1 MPYPAVTVVIFNRKG
16 GGKHKWQVVRQDLLE
31 EEIGGIYMK
40 LKVRTKLIII
50 TAVALIGI
58 ALMLFVASQ
67 STKNLVSDLVSSQ
80 YDHGFVNSSL
90 VLNADRDLYQALLA
104 LHASVLVEP
113 NSKQYTDQK
122 QSFYENI
129 EQVNQRMNEAQTDI
143 QDIPVLYQTIQATE
157 GGYTA
162 KKSYDSFW
170 NEYDL
175 WLKDAQELLRLYES
189 GAAFDLNDRLRNNDV
204 QFEKAREPINQIGE
218 ILDKYAKLSAEDSRN
233 DSRTTQ
239 QTMLVIGIF
248 TILLLS
254 FLSYQIIKGIM
265 ASVQRLTVRLEEVSN
280 GNLSVTEIAEQGD
293 ELHYLE
299 LVINRMNMS
308 LRKLIQE
315 VISSGELLVTA
326 SKALSTSSSDVLE
339 RIKMIGSS
347 THTISLGLETV
358 SAATEE
364 VNASS
369 EEINT
374 SISLLADESTK
385 GFAFTQEMET
395 RTLQVLEDIKATQR
409 RTFETYEN
417 IKQEV
422 INAIGQ
428 ARVVDEIS
436 NMASAISAIAGQTN
450 LLALNAAIEAARAG
464 EQGHGFAVVADE
476 VRKLASES
484 SSTVSGIQLLTG
496 QVSDAIKNLTL
507 NSEQLLKYINENVVE
522 AYEGFVGASE
532 QFGTDTNKFKNL
544 SNQVNNMSSQLSNAI
559 DEVSR
564 AIESVTAT
572 ISENAIN
579 SREILVSAAKA
590 QESMNEINEM
600 SIALEL
606 EAKKL
611 QMQISNFKL

>member
-1 MPYPAVTVVIFNRKG
+1 
-16 GGKHKWQVVRQDLLE
+16 
-31 EEIGGIYMK
+31 
-40 LKVRTKLIII
+40 
-50 TAVALIGI
+50 
-58 ALMLFVASQ
+58 
-67 STKNLVSDLVSSQ
+67 
-80 YDHGFVNSSL
+80 
-90 VLNADRDLYQALLA
+90 
-104 LHASVLVEP
+104 
-113 NSKQYTDQK
+113 
-122 QSFYENI
+122 
-129 EQVNQRMNEAQTDI
+129 
-143 QDIPVLYQTIQATE
+143 
-157 GGYTA
+157 
-162 KKSYDSFW
+162 
-170 NEYDL
+170 
-175 WLKDAQELLRLYES
+175 
-189 GAAFDLNDRLRNNDV
+189 
-204 QFEKAREPINQIGE
+204 
-218 ILDKYAKLSAEDSRN
+218 
-233 DSRTTQ
+233 
-239 QTMLVIGIF
+239 
-248 TILLLS
+248 
-254 FLSYQIIKGIM
+254 
-265 ASVQRLTVRLEEVSN
+265 
-280 GNLSVTEIAEQGD
+280 
-293 ELHYLE
+293 
-299 LVINRMNMS
+299 
-308 LRKLIQE
+308 
-315 VISSGELLVTA
+315 
-326 SKALSTSSSDVLE
+326 
-339 RIKMIGSS
+339 
-347 THTISLGLETV
+347 
-358 SAATEE
+358 
-364 VNASS
+364 
-369 EEINT
+369 
-374 SISLLADESTK
+374 
-385 GFAFTQEMET
+385 MET
-395 RTLQVLEDIKATQR
+395 RTLQVLEDIKAAQR

-422 INAIGQ
+422 INAIEQ

>member
-1 MPYPAVTVVIFNRKG
+1 
-16 GGKHKWQVVRQDLLE
+16 
-31 EEIGGIYMK
+31 
-40 LKVRTKLIII
+40 
-50 TAVALIGI
+50 
-58 ALMLFVASQ
+58 
-67 STKNLVSDLVSSQ
+67 
-80 YDHGFVNSSL
+80 
-90 VLNADRDLYQALLA
+90 
-104 LHASVLVEP
+104 
-113 NSKQYTDQK
+113 
-122 QSFYENI
+122 
-129 EQVNQRMNEAQTDI
+129 
-143 QDIPVLYQTIQATE
+143 
-157 GGYTA
+157 
-162 KKSYDSFW
+162 
-170 NEYDL
+170 
-175 WLKDAQELLRLYES
+175 
-189 GAAFDLNDRLRNNDV
+189 
-204 QFEKAREPINQIGE
+204 
-218 ILDKYAKLSAEDSRN
+218 
-233 DSRTTQ
+233 
-239 QTMLVIGIF
+239 
-248 TILLLS
+248 
-254 FLSYQIIKGIM
+254 
-265 ASVQRLTVRLEEVSN
+265 
-280 GNLSVTEIAEQGD
+280 
-293 ELHYLE
+293 
-299 LVINRMNMS
+299 
-308 LRKLIQE
+308 
-315 VISSGELLVTA
+315 
-326 SKALSTSSSDVLE
+326 
-339 RIKMIGSS
+339 
-347 THTISLGLETV
+347 
-358 SAATEE
+358 
-364 VNASS
+364 
-369 EEINT
+369 
-374 SISLLADESTK
+374 
-385 GFAFTQEMET
+385 MET
-395 RTLQVLEDIKATQR
+395 RTLQVLEDIKAAQR

>member
-1 MPYPAVTVVIFNRKG
+1 
-16 GGKHKWQVVRQDLLE
+16 LLE

>member
-1 MPYPAVTVVIFNRKG
+1 M
-16 GGKHKWQVVRQDLLE
+16 LE

>member
-1 MPYPAVTVVIFNRKG
+1 
-16 GGKHKWQVVRQDLLE
+16 
-31 EEIGGIYMK
+31 MK

-113 NSKQYTDQK
+113 NSKQYIDQK
-122 QSFYENI
+122 QSFNENV
-129 EQVNQRMNEAQTDI
+129 EQVNQRMTEAQTDI

-175 WLKDAQELLRLYES
+175 WLKDAQELLHLYES
-189 GAAFDLNDRLRNNDV
+189 GAAFDLNDRLRNNDL

-254 FLSYQIIKGIM
+254 FLSYQIIKSIM

-280 GNLSVTEIAEQGD
+280 GTLSVTEIAEQGD

-339 RIKMIGSS
+339 RIKMIGTS

-385 GFAFTQEMET
+385 GFEFTQEMET

-409 RTFETYEN
+409 KTFETYEN

-422 INAIGQ
+422 LNAIRQ

-484 SSTVSGIQLLTG
+484 SRTVSGIQLLTG
-496 QVSDAIKNLTL
+496 QVSDAIKNLTV

-522 AYEGFVGASE
+522 AYQGFVGTSE

-564 AIESVTAT
+564 AIESVTVT

-579 SREILVSAAKA
+579 SREILASAAKA